1 MKNKKNNRKN
11 HAVAG
16 VIEALLMVALV
27 AIVISMIQLIYI
39 PDIMEQKEAEHM
51 DQVSNQFST
60 LKSMIEMQAIT
71 NSSSPI
77 STMLTLGSRELPY
90 FITARAFGEIRTQES
105 SDWFISINGAPVGG
119 QYFYDLTAIRYKAS
133 NVYFVDQT
141 YILEGGGI
149 IVEQPNGDP
158 VMRVDP
164 SITVENGTNQ
174 IKIRF
179 NLPIIVGVPGKNLT
193 AGLGKC
199 FIRTNWSEGAID
211 IIGSLPGVNTINIS
225 TQYPN
230 AWNESLYG
238 MLGNNVDYKEGGS
251 YVKISK
257 KPADPRPIYLHL
269 KYYYIYTQIG
279 HGWIK

>member
-1 MKNKKNNRKN
+1 MKNKKIIRKNN

-27 AIVISMIQLIYI
+27 SIVISMIQLIYI
-39 PDIMEQKEAEHM
+39 PAIMEQREAEHM

-60 LKSMIEMQAIT
+60 IKSFIELQAIT
-71 NSSSPI
+71 NSSAPI

-90 FITARAFGEIRTQES
+90 FITARSIGEVRVQNSGEW
-105 SDWFISINGAPVGG
+105 DISVNDAHVE
-119 QYFYDLTAIRYKAS
+119 DLTSITYKAF
-133 NVYFVDQT
+133 NYYFVDQS

-149 IVEQPNGDP
+149 IVEQDNGQP

-164 SITVENGTNQ
+164 SIYQETGGTV
-174 IKIRF
+174 IF
-179 NLPIIVGVPGKNLT
+179 NFPIFVGMPGKNLT
-193 AGLGKC
+193 SGLGKC
-199 FIRTNWSEGAID
+199 FIRTNWSQGGDSPWNAF
-211 IIGSLPGVNTINIS
+211 SMNIT

-230 AWNESLYG
+230 AWNESLYSI
-238 MLGNNVDYKEGGS
+238 LGEDFKIEKGEL

-257 KPADPRPIYLHL
+257 KDETQFPLVVR
-269 KYYYIYTQIG
+269 YYYIYVQIG

>member
-1 MKNKKNNRKN
+1 MKNRRSIRKN

-16 VIEALLMVALV
+16 VIEALLMVGLV

-39 PDIMEQKEAEHM
+39 PDIMEQREAEHM
-51 DQVSNQFST
+51 DQISNQFSL
-60 LKSMIEMQAIT
+60 LKSMIEVQAIT
-71 NSSSPI
+71 NSSAPI

-90 FITARAFGEIRTQES
+90 LITARGLGQVEVQD
-105 SDWFISINGAPVGG
+105 SDIYNIVIKSDSQGFY
-119 QYFYDLTAIRYKAS
+119 YFDLTSIKYTAYNS
-133 NVYFVDQT
+133 YFVDQT

-149 IVEQPNGDP
+149 IVEQPDGLP

-164 SITVENGTNQ
+164 SITVENGSD
-174 IKIRF
+174 IDIRF
-179 NLPIIVGVPGKNLT
+179 NLPIVVGTPGKNVT

-199 FIRTNWSEGAID
+199 FIRTNWSKGTTED
-211 IIGSLPGVNTINIS
+211 INNVNFINIS

-230 AWNESLYG
+230 AWNESLYDMFG
-238 MLGNNVDYKEGGS
+238 DNVNYIVNQDEESS

-257 KPADPRPIYLHL
+257 KNKDITLHL

-279 HGWIK
+279 LGWIK